1 VSRAQAPRKPK
12 PKRYRSLSDPS
23 TLSELTL
30 RLKEGIYITTLEGD
44 IVDANPAF
52 LEMFGVDSLKE
63 LRGFRT
69 SDFVRPEVRER
80 EMAQLE
86 RDGSVRDV
94 EFQLTRRDG
103 EVRTV
108 VDSAFLSVDPKTG
121 ERYCHGILV
130 DITQRKELQ
139 TQLLELSIR
148 DPLTGCY
155 NRRYLNTVS
164 RQCEAQPKGEWGCI
178 YLDIDHFK
186 QYNDTNGHAEGDSV
200 LVKMARFLMRHVRAE
215 EAVVRVGGDEFLVVL
230 CDAGED
236 QTENVAARLRAAAP
250 TSAPVPF
257 SMGWA
262 SRSDGEGF
270 EDTMIRAD
278 HRLLEVRV
286 DERRDMNKRRK
297 KRPRAS

>member
-1 VSRAQAPRKPK
+1 
-12 PKRYRSLSDPS
+12 
-23 TLSELTL
+23 
-30 RLKEGIYITTLEGD
+30 LKG
-44 IVDANPAF
+44 
-52 LEMFGVDSLKE
+52 S
-63 LRGFRT
+63 RT
-69 SDFVRPEVRER
+69 SDFVRPEVRAR
-80 EMAQLE
+80 EMALLE
-86 RDGSVRDV
+86 RDGSVRDI

-108 VDSAFLSVDPKTG
+108 TDSAFLSVDPKTG
-121 ERYCHGILV
+121 EKYCHGILV

-155 NRRYLNTVS
+155 NRRYLNTVT
-164 RQCEAQPKGEWGCI
+164 RQCEAQPNGDFGCI

-215 EAVVRVGGDEFLVVL
+215 EAVVRIGGDEFLVVL
-230 CDAGED
+230 SDSGGE

-250 TSAPVPF
+250 ESAPVPF

-262 SRSDGEGF
+262 ARRNGESF
-270 EDTMIRAD
+270 EETMIRAD

-286 DERRDMNKRRK
+286 DERIQKRRK
-297 KRPRAS
+297 KRPKGS